1 MGEYSTVRS
10 ITEEEL
16 DLLERNGFKN
26 DCYTSFYTFYTA
38 MSLVSAGYNVT
49 RLEWVK
55 NLDGTEARKFIN
67 KHEHFTIKPEDI
79 SEQDWIVARF

>member
-1 MGEYSTVRS
+1 MGEYGTTRS

-67 KHEHFTIKPEDI
+67 KHKEFSIKPEDI

>member
-1 MGEYSTVRS
+1 MGEYGTTRS

-26 DCYTSFYTFYTA
+26 DCYTSFYTA

-55 NLDGTEARKFIN
+55 NLDGIEARKFIN
-67 KHEHFTIKPEDI
+67 KHEPFTIKPEDI
-79 SEQDWIVARF
+79 SEQDGIVARF

>member
-1 MGEYSTVRS
+1 
-10 ITEEEL
+10 
-16 DLLERNGFKN
+16 
-26 DCYTSFYTFYTA
+26 
-38 MSLVSAGYNVT
+38 MSLVSAGYSVT

-67 KHEHFTIKPEDI
+67 KHEPFTIKPEDI

>member
-38 MSLVSAGYNVT
+38 MNLVSAGYNVT
-49 RLEWVK
+49 RLEWVRK
-55 NLDGTEARKFIN
+55 LDGTEARKFIN
-67 KHEHFTIKPEDI
+67 KHEPFTITPEDI
-79 SEQDWIVARF
+79 RENDWIVARF